1 MRFIPI
7 IAIIGSAAAGNFVK
21 DFGPTINPPYI
32 PANYDAQETHA
43 STSILGQFRTSI
55 SSWLWLRT
63 DLYLHNGVEMRQMTE
78 AERKSGMSTED
89 AADDGHKKLMNEE
102 SVLTTVPSKD
112 RDFRGIFGD
121 IERATSA
128 YKDMHHHTHNDPVA
142 ALPLFRLMTWLD
154 PTFVPGWVQG
164 AAIIGRDRSDAAAI
178 KAVEY
183 LKEGERQD
191 PFSVSIVMEI
201 GEIYITRLNNLPKA
215 VTYLEQARSM
225 GKHRDWVS
233 EDAENT
239 ALEQTYRWLALC
251 YRNLEQTQMMRQV
264 ASEGLKRYPDDI
276 VLAHVLYQPPALMK
290 PQYQK
295 EWAREKISEQKST
308 AKVDD
313 PLE

>member
-1 MRFIPI
+1 MRFVPI
-7 IAIIGSAAAGNFVK
+7 LSLIVIALAGSFVK

-43 STSILGQFRTSI
+43 STSLLGQFRTSV

-78 AERKSGMSTED
+78 GERKSGMSTED
-89 AADDGHKKLMNEE
+89 AADDGHKKLIDEE

-112 RDFRGIFGD
+112 RDFRGVFGD

-142 ALPLFRLMTWLD
+142 ALPLFRLMTWVD

-164 AAIIGRDRSDAAAI
+164 AAIIGRERTDAAAI

-183 LKEGERQD
+183 LKQGEAQD

-201 GEIYITRLNNLPKA
+201 GELYITRLHNLAKA
-215 VTYLEQARSM
+215 VPYLEDARTM

-233 EDAENT
+233 EETENSS
-239 ALEQTYRWLALC
+239 LEQTYRWLALC
-251 YRNLEQTQMMRQV
+251 YRNLGESDKMKEV
-264 ASEGLKRYPDDI
+264 ASEGLKRYPDDM
-276 VLAHVLYQPPALMK
+276 VLDHILHRPPTLLK
-290 PQYQK
+290 PEYQK
-295 EWAREKISEQKST
+295 EWVKEKISEQKST